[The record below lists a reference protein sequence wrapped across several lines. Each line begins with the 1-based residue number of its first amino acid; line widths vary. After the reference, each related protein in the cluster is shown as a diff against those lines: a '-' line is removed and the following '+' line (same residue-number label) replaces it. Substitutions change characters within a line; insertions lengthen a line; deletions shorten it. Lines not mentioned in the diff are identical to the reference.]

1 MATYLFMRIDLPSGA
16 KVGPSRTAILEG
28 IEKYGSITGAARAV
42 GLTYRQVWATV
53 KVMNAMFKKPL
64 VEISPKGRASGARLT
79 PFGREVVTRF
89 REMEKVANQALK
101 AHFRAFERMA
111 DEDRRASAPVPHWAH
126 IGENPTKT
134 RKTPS
139 KARRSK
145 S

>member
-53 KVMNAMFKKPL
+53 KVMNAMFKEPL
-64 VEISPKGRASGARLT
+64 VEISPNGRASGARLT
-79 PFGREVVTRF
+79 PFGREVVRRF

-111 DEDRRASAPVPHWAH
+111 GEDSHAPAPVPHWAH

-139 KARRSK
+139 KAPKHK